1 METPT
6 GPNRIKEIR
15 LSKGIRTEFEFSTI
29 LGVEPVTV
37 QLLEAS
43 RQIPNEEDLA
53 RLVAVLGVSV
63 EEMFPEDPGE
73 TASVNGMAARASSA
87 DSAFYA
93 ILKGP
98 ERLLVSPEEMS
109 WSERLPK
116 RDEPIEVYLSLSCGT
131 QANPHLLLDTVAV
144 CEALGLNFAA
154 AAGPAGCCG
163 AAAWGHG
170 HGEHWAKT
178 KVTRQVAMGTKVNV
192 NWCTNCQVRLT
203 GAAAR
208 REREEGVVHPVRE
221 MQILSF
227 LEERVRE
234 LGDRVPWRTEV
245 HRRVAAEGHPL
256 WSEIHAN
263 AQLAESRLLA
273 MVPGVEMVGLYD
285 GFSEESP
292 CVFRN
297 RQPGMPPPPEQPRTP
312 AEVRAKRWLLA
323 DTLNAM
329 GADTISCQHQ
339 GCHRIWSYY
348 ASDRLQVR
356 HAVSVLAEALGCDHP
371 DRYQAAAL
379 LADPEQVFEQTRPIW
394 QSWAMPEEE
403 ARSLADELVD
413 TRFSGGVTSCGCGG
427 GPACR
432 ESLITVDVLSA
443 AVSPVVSGSS
453 AQ

>member
-1 METPT
+1 MRTQIA
-6 GPNRIKEIR
+6 PNRIKEIR
-15 LSKGIRTEFEFSTI
+15 LSKGIHTEFEFSTI

-37 QLLEAS
+37 QLLEAT
-43 RQIPNEEDLA
+43 PEVPDEGVVA

-63 EEMFPEDPGE
+63 EEMFPGDLRE
-73 TASVNGMAARASSA
+73 TALVDEVAARASKA
-87 DSAFYA
+87 DSAFYV
-93 ILKGP
+93 LLQGP

-116 RDEPIEVYLSLSCGT
+116 PDQPVDVYLSLSCGT

-144 CEALGLNFAA
+144 CEALGINFAA

-163 AAAWGHG
+163 AAAWSRG
-170 HGEHWAKT
+170 HGEHWAKA
-178 KVTRQVAMGTKVNV
+178 KVTRQVAMGATVNV
-192 NWCTNCQVRLT
+192 NWCTNCQIRLT
-203 GAAAR
+203 GAAAK
-208 REREEGVVHPVRE
+208 REQEDGIAHPLRE
-221 MQILSF
+221 MQVLSF

-234 LGDRVPWRTEV
+234 LGDRVPWKREV
-245 HRRVAAEGHPL
+245 QRRVAAEGHPL

-263 AQLAESRLLA
+263 AQLAASRLLA
-273 MVPGVEMVGLYD
+273 MIPGVEMVGLYD

-297 RQPGMPPPPEQPRTP
+297 RQPGQPPPPEQPRTP
-312 AEVRAKRWLLA
+312 EEVRAKRRLLA

-379 LADPEQVFEQTRPIW
+379 LANPEDVFEQTRPIW
-394 QSWAMPEEE
+394 SAWAMPEAE
-403 ARSLADELVD
+403 ARSLARELVD
-413 TRFSGGVTSCGCGG
+413 TRFSDGVTSCGCGG
-427 GPACR
+427 GGACN
-432 ESLITVDVLSA
+432 EQLITVDVLSA
-443 AVSPVVSGSS
+443 TVGPAAS
-453 AQ
+453 AEKG